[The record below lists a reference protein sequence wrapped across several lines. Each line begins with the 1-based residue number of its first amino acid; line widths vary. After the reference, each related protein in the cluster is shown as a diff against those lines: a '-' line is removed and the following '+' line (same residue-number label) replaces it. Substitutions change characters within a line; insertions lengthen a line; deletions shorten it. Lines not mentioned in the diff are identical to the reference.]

1 MKREK
6 AYIRLPI
13 LLLGS
18 ILITMQGCSFEDI
31 MHLDSQQLNEY
42 QPEETDAQ
50 TEEAEDDEVSTAQDT
65 AENVSE
71 MYYGYYG
78 LFIWKF
84 SRH

>member
-1 MKREK
+1 
-6 AYIRLPI
+6 
-13 LLLGS
+13 
-18 ILITMQGCSFEDI
+18 

-78 LFIWKF
+78 LDETKRKLYMEILQALTQLREDVKV
-84 SRH
+84 STLNPD